1 MTAFVP
7 LRNSA
12 APSLGTT
19 IRGVGFA
26 GLGLI
31 AVLVSLSDVIAR
43 VPAGT
48 EHLGPPLSPPSALYH
63 FGTDLLGRDIASETL
78 HGLAVTVDTA
88 SLAMAVTIVAGGF
101 AGFVAARLPW
111 GLAYIL
117 RRIVGVLTA
126 LPALF
131 LAILC
136 IGLSGRG
143 YAPLY
148 AGLAASPLAFVRA
161 FDRARVLGTSPHA
174 EFARTTGVSAMSLLR
189 RDLTYEFRAGFLS
202 AATRALAAVT
212 IILSTVSFFGFGSAP
227 PNRDL
232 GLMIASARESYFDAW
247 WTAAFPAVALALLIL
262 FARLAAGLGEGERP

>member
-1 MTAFVP
+1 MMAFAP
-7 LRNSA
+7 LREAA
-12 APSLGTT
+12 APSLRTT
-19 IRGVGFA
+19 IRSIGFS

-31 AVLVSLSDVIAR
+31 AVAVSLGDVVTR

-48 EHLGPPLSPPSALYH
+48 EHVGPVLSPPSGLFL
-63 FGTDLLGRDIASETL
+63 FGTDLFGRDIASETL
-78 HGLAVTVDTA
+78 HALAVTVDTA
-88 SLAMAVTIVAGGF
+88 SLAMLVTIAAGGL

-111 GLAYIL
+111 GAGLFL
-117 RRIVGVLTA
+117 RWIFGVLTA

-161 FDRARVLGTSPHA
+161 FDRARELGLSPHA
-174 EFARTTGVSAMSLLR
+174 DFARATGVSAMTLLR
-189 RDLTYEFRAGFLS
+189 RDLTYEFRAGFLGV
-202 AATRALAAVT
+202 AARALAAVT

-232 GLMIASARESYFDAW
+232 GLMIASARETYIGSW
-247 WTAAFPAVALALLIL
+247 WTATFPAIALALLIL
-262 FARLAAGLGEGERP
+262 FARLAAGLEEGERP